1 VDGYLVAPH
10 DVASA
15 GKYAIDIL
23 GRADRG
29 REMGQLA
36 RVNAQKKFCAKDI
49 IPMYE
54 EYYKQ
59 VLAAGTAAARA

>member
-1 VDGYLVAPH
+1 M
-10 DVASA
+10 
-15 GKYAIDIL
+15 GK
-23 GRADRG
+23 
-29 REMGQLA
+29 LA

-59 VLAAGTAAARA
+59 VLAAGTAAVGA